1 MVPGSD
7 GPISTWEEALHF
19 CETYGY
25 PAILKAAYGGGGRG
39 MRIVTNK
46 EVCCGCDRSF
56 IEIQVFS
63 MSVGLSDVLECRSG
77 FRFNREVDKCIGI
90 LCIHFRRFSQ
100 T

>member
-1 MVPGSD
+1 MKSEPIDYSLFILCIIGVEEVPGSD

-46 EVCCGCDRSF
+46 EVC
-56 IEIQVFS
+56 I
-63 MSVGLSDVLECRSG
+63 
-77 FRFNREVDKCIGI
+77 
-90 LCIHFRRFSQ
+90 
-100 T
+100 

>member
-46 EVCCGCDRSF
+46 EVCCGCIRLF
-56 IEIQVFS
+56 IDIEASSIS
-63 MSVGLSDVLECRSG
+63 MGLSDVFKKL
-77 FRFNREVDKCIGI
+77 
-90 LCIHFRRFSQ
+90 
-100 T
+100 